1 MVTLCV
7 CVVSRWGI
15 WGFLCFLL
23 FLGGGGVDFDFDTS
37 KWCYREAGRALFR
50 CFGGFFCQFSPMCPS
65 IFLLI
70 IWVTGT
76 TRNAKL

>member
-7 CVVSRWGI
+7 CVLSLWGI

-50 CFGGFFCQFSPMCPS
+50 CFWFVCFFLS
-65 IFLLI
+65 IFTHVSIHFSVDYLGH
-70 IWVTGT
+70 WDNT
-76 TRNAKL
+76 